1 MCPGFTADQMIQ
13 NLWDWELGISIFS
26 FQHFSSESNV
36 ESGVKTILLMNHKC
50 IYSPTHYTN
59 FNDQLPRAY
68 YTRLGGR
75 KTVSKGAHYRQR
87 IVGKAIYLM

>member
-13 NLWDWELGISIFS
+13 NLWDWELDIIFS

-50 IYSPTHYTN
+50 IHSFIRPLITQTLMTNYPVLIIQDSEDIRQSPKELIIGN
-59 FNDQLPRAY
+59 
-68 YTRLGGR
+68 G
-75 KTVSKGAHYRQR
+75 
-87 IVGKAIYLM
+87 